1 MKTRLRNLTICLAV
15 LAALTGNSS
24 LASQIKSPDGQ
35 VAVDF
40 VMQSDGAPAY
50 AISYRGNS
58 LVVESRLGF
67 EPGFTNG
74 FRMAGTSTKSHAGN
88 WTQDYGER
96 KIIPDNYRELNVDL
110 KHNNGALM
118 RLTFRAYDEGAA
130 FRYSLPKQEATE
142 FNFAGEQTEFRFP
155 PDTFGYEEHGT
166 EGEYRRAKISDI
178 ARWGERPLTL
188 EYASG

>member
-50 AISYRGNS
+50 AISYRGKS
-58 LVVESRLGF
+58 LVLESRLGF
-67 EPGFTNG
+67 EPAFTNG
-74 FRMAGTSTKSHAGN
+74 FRMAGTSTNSHAGN
-88 WTQDYGER
+88 WTQVYGER

-110 KHNNGALM
+110 KHESGALL
-118 RLTFRAYDEGAA
+118 RLTFRAYVGGAA
-130 FRYSLPKQEATE
+130 FRYSFPKQEATE

-155 PDTFGYEEHGT
+155 PDTFSYEEHGT
-166 EGEYRRAKISDI
+166 EGEYQREKIADMRS
-178 ARWGERPLTL
+178 EEHTSELQ
-188 EYASG
+188 